1 MVSKFRNDWLC
12 VFSGVVATT
21 LMCTLR
27 HQIQISDCKI
37 EENNGFLKYVCP
49 QEDLSKSKTRYKC
62 LYSNEFYAYEPDQSS
77 LFTNDFSGKACSN
90 DPHFYQACDIREG
103 KVTNNDILCE
113 YYLCHYTIQY
123 LWGDSNELQ
132 PSSKFGGEKCSLNCY
147 NTDIN
152 KEGCDDEKTALP
164 SGDLA
169 RPDDICN
176 EVCDIQSCEDEASCN
191 GYLYG
196 MYCEKNKKLNYVSVN
211 KVCNIWE
218 SCDDERDEKNC
229 TVTPTTEN
237 YCKHHATGKIVP
249 VHNYTR
255 CSPIKRSD
263 YKHWSGRLYCKLE
276 DVPAQQ
282 TNCSDLTRIALFC
295 KINGYQSSVSK
306 YLICFDDE
314 ISACDDH
321 IDSACYATNS
331 CRIHKHLLCDEK
343 KDCIDNWDE
352 THPTCF
358 SKTKYTCKRRVG
370 VKRELPIP
378 TAWLKDGVEDCA
390 DGIDETANWTM
401 CGVGKT
407 SRYKSSL
414 EEKCENVFVCR
425 TGSPGFELIRN
436 FCDGLESCGNENKIC
451 SVAIRSE
458 TLTTTVSTS
467 NRGLTKTL
475 SYCLKGLENLEVLF
489 HDCVNTQFIFPKGEI
504 FGVDVTTSIILPN
517 NKQSCDYMYGEQYL
531 YRSCTGRCKEASCP
545 LRNIPRYEFCPNH
558 VPDRVGT
565 IVNNKYLIFV
575 TKSYGNVFTNRYFV
589 CDDKIKCIDYSKVC
603 DLVKDCDDGSDEEQ
617 CTNHFKCNSS
627 GKLLPKTK
635 KCDGHIDCVDLSDE
649 CNVQCSRAILEGTIL
664 KGLSW
669 LLGLL
674 AVAANLVIIGKSFK
688 TIKQCKTSV
697 ALINRLLI
705 IMIALGDFLIGCY
718 LFVIATYDAV
728 IFRQGYCRKQVEWIT
743 SLECSIIGVFS
754 TIGSQI
760 SLFSMTGLSLVRIHG
775 IWNSMRIPGEVTMV
789 KILKITA
796 AVLAIFLASAT
807 IAVIPLVGTF
817 EDFFANGV
825 KFSDDLHLFVGTP
838 DKATVT
844 KVIQAYYGRTKD
856 ATLRWEMLIEMVRN
870 MFSHDFDYTDLTEK
884 VEKLDFYGNDGVCLF
899 KYFVQKQDPQRLFVW
914 SILSLNFICFVFISI
929 SYLVIGILSRRSSK
943 SVASSNNNQQIAKRN
958 SRMNRRITIIITT
971 DFLCWIPFIVTC
983 VLHSLEVIDAT
994 PWYAVFSMIIL
1005 PINSVINPFLY
1016 DDALGNAVKAP
1027 IRSLKTRVT
1036 NSALFQSICQI
1047 FTARTSEDVGLER
1060 RDMDVGNTGTT
1071 FAKET
1076 GV

>member
-1 MVSKFRNDWLC
+1 M
-12 VFSGVVATT
+12 
-21 LMCTLR
+21 
-27 HQIQISDCKI
+27 
-37 EENNGFLKYVCP
+37 
-49 QEDLSKSKTRYKC
+49 
-62 LYSNEFYAYEPDQSS
+62 
-77 LFTNDFSGKACSN
+77 
-90 DPHFYQACDIREG
+90 
-103 KVTNNDILCE
+103 LCE
-113 YYLCHYTIQY
+113 HFLCLTPTY
-123 LWGDSNELQ
+123 GSSDSLLL
-132 PSSKFGGEKCSLNCY
+132 SSQLGSHRREHEDVCSFYCM
-147 NTDIN
+147 NTDKN
-152 KEGCDDEKTALP
+152 KEGCNDDMIALP
-164 SGDLA
+164 SGKKV

-176 EVCDIQSCEDEASCN
+176 DVCDDLLCEDEAKCN

-196 MYCEKNKKLNYVSVN
+196 VYCNVMNKLSYRPVFF
-211 KVCNIWE
+211 I
-218 SCDDERDEKNC
+218 CDGYEDCEDGRDEMDC
-229 TVTPTTEN
+229 TVTSKTVS
-237 YCKHHATGKIVP
+237 YCKHVESPISEHFDPPTPREIVP
-249 VHNYTR
+249 VHNFTR
-255 CSPIKRSD
+255 CSTIKRSD
-263 YKHWSGRLYCKLE
+263 YSRVFIAFKYCKLE
-276 DVPAQQ
+276 DVAASQ
-282 TNCSDLTRIALFC
+282 TNCTDPAKVALTC
-295 KINGYQSSVSK
+295 KINGYLSSVSK
-306 YLICFDDE
+306 YLICFDDM

-321 IDSACYATNS
+321 IDSACYSTKS

-343 KDCIDNWDE
+343 KDCSDNWDE

-390 DGIDETANWTM
+390 DGIDEKTDWPM
-401 CGVGKT
+401 CGEGKT
-407 SRYKSSL
+407 LRYKSSL

-425 TGSPGFELIRN
+425 TGSPGYELIRN
-436 FCDGLESCGNENKIC
+436 LCDGLERCGNENKIC
-451 SVAIRSE
+451 SVATRSE

-475 SYCLKGLENLEVLF
+475 SYCLKGLESLDLF
-489 HDCVNTQFIFPKGEI
+489 LKVCVNEQFTFPNTDV
-504 FGVDVTTSIILPN
+504 FGVEVTSVILPK
-517 NKQSCDYMYGEQYL
+517 NKQSCEYMFGEQYL
-531 YRSCTGRCKEASCP
+531 YTSCTGRCKEASCP
-545 LRNIPRYEFCPNH
+545 LRNIPRYEVCPNQF
-558 VPDRVGT
+558 PDRVGT

-589 CDDKIKCIDYSKVC
+589 CDDKLKCVDYSKVC
-603 DLVKDCDDGSDEEQ
+603 DLVKDCDDGSDEDQ

-649 CNVQCSRAILEGTIL
+649 CNDQCSRAILEGTIL

-669 LLGLL
+669 LIGLL
-674 AVAANLVIIGKSFK
+674 AGAANLVIIGKSLR

-856 ATLRWEMLIEMVRN
+856 ATLRWEKLIEMVRN
-870 MFSHDFDYTDLTEK
+870 MFSHDFDYTDLTEE

-1036 NSALFQSICQI
+1036 NSALFLSICQR
-1047 FTARTSEDVGLER
+1047 FTAGTSEDVGLER

>member
-1 MVSKFRNDWLC
+1 ML
-12 VFSGVVATT
+12 
-21 LMCTLR
+21 L
-27 HQIQISDCKI
+27 ISNRFWSFECDTDCI
-37 EENNGFLKYVCP
+37 
-49 QEDLSKSKTRYKC
+49 
-62 LYSNEFYAYEPDQSS
+62 
-77 LFTNDFSGKACSN
+77 
-90 DPHFYQACDIREG
+90 
-103 KVTNNDILCE
+103 
-113 YYLCHYTIQY
+113 
-123 LWGDSNELQ
+123 
-132 PSSKFGGEKCSLNCY
+132 

-152 KEGCDDEKTALP
+152 YKEGCNVDRIALP
-164 SGDLA
+164 TGLLV
-169 RPDDICN
+169 RPDEICN
-176 EVCDIQSCEDEASCN
+176 DVCDNDDCEDEANCN

-196 MYCEKNKKLNYVSVN
+196 MYCIDNDKLRYVPLFLI
-211 KVCNIWE
+211 CNEIE
-218 SCDDERDEKNC
+218 SCDDGKDEKHC
-229 TVTPTTEN
+229 IVTPNTES
-237 YCKHHATGKIVP
+237 YCKHTSTREIVTVP

-255 CSPIKRSD
+255 CMKIEKLDYDRKRFNV
-263 YKHWSGRLYCKLE
+263 YCAIE
-276 DVPAQQ
+276 DVALYQ
-282 TNCSDLTRIALFC
+282 TNCSDPARVALTC

-306 YLICFDDE
+306 YLICFDDD
-314 ISACDDH
+314 ISACDDR
-321 IDSACYATNS
+321 IDSACYSTNS
-331 CRIHKHLLCDEK
+331 CKVHKHLLCDEK
-343 KDCIDNWDE
+343 KDCEDNSDE
-352 THPTCF
+352 THSFCL
-358 SKTKYTCKRRVG
+358 SKTTRTCKRRVG
-370 VKRELPIP
+370 KSTELPIP
-378 TAWLKDGVEDCA
+378 TAWLNDGIEDCE
-390 DGIDETANWTM
+390 DGIDETAGWPK
-401 CGVGKT
+401 CGEDKT
-407 SRYKSSL
+407 LRYQTDM
-414 EEKCENVFVCR
+414 EDKCENVFVCR
-425 TGSPGFELIRN
+425 TGSPGYELIRN

-451 SVAIRSE
+451 SVATRSE
-458 TLTTTVSTS
+458 TLTTKVSTS

-475 SYCLKGLENLEVLF
+475 SYCLKGLTNLEFLLNV
-489 HDCVNTQFIFPKGEI
+489 CVNEQFIFPEGEI
-504 FGVDVTTSIILPN
+504 FGVDITTSVVLPN
-517 NKQSCDYMYGEQYL
+517 NTQSCEYVYGEQYL
-531 YRSCTGRCKEASCP
+531 YTSCTGLCKEASCP
-545 LRNIPRYEFCPNH
+545 LRNIPRYEVCPNQ
-558 VPDRVGT
+558 VPDRIGT
-565 IVNNKYLIFV
+565 IVNNEYLIFV
-575 TKSYGNVFTNRYFV
+575 TKSFGNVYTNRYFV

-603 DLVKDCDDGSDEEQ
+603 DLVKDCDDGSDEDQ

-635 KCDGHIDCVDLSDE
+635 KCDGHIDCADLSDE
-649 CNVQCSRAILEGTIL
+649 CNEQCSRAILEGTIL

-669 LLGLL
+669 LIGLL
-674 AVAANLVIIGKSFK
+674 AVVANLVVIGKSLR

-743 SLECSIIGVFS
+743 SLLSLECSIIGVFS

-796 AVLAIFLASAT
+796 TVLSIFLASAT
-807 IAVIPLVGTF
+807 IAVIPLMGAF

-825 KFSDDLHLFVGTP
+825 KFSDDLQLFVGTP

-856 ATLRWEMLIEMVRN
+856 TTLRWEMLIEMVRK
-870 MFSHDFDYTDLTEK
+870 MFSHDFDYTDLTDK

-929 SYLVIGILSRRSSK
+929 SYLVIGILSRRSSQ

-994 PWYAVFSMIIL
+994 PWYAVFSMVIL

-1027 IRSLKTRVT
+1027 LRSLTTRVS
-1036 NSALFQSICQI
+1036 NSALFQSLRQRLASAQTEDIELDGRDKYGGNSGSPLEMKIPGQ
-1047 FTARTSEDVGLER
+1047 TEEKEQESSE
-1060 RDMDVGNTGTT
+1060 MDVEKTEMDVEKDT
-1071 FAKET
+1071 EL
-1076 GV
+1076 